1 MAETPKNPL
10 VLDSFDK
17 KHLQQIAALENK
29 VAAIYA
35 ELCKE
40 VGVVGKLFGG
50 KVDLEK
56 VFKLGDYPEINKK
69 VDQIITTLHD
79 RLGSAIVDG
88 VTAQWQLANEKND
101 DLVRKVFGKD
111 LDNLTEDQITRYF
124 TSNQSAL
131 DAFLKRKDKG
141 LGLSQ
146 KVWKYAK
153 EAKVDIESTLEL
165 GIKTGQSAASMARD
179 LKQYLKEP
187 NKLFRRVRDK
197 DGKLHLSK
205 AAQAYHPGQ
214 GVYRSSYKNALRLAV
229 TEANMAYRASDY
241 ERVQNFDFVVG
252 IEVRLSNNHTLNG
265 KPFYDICDELKG
277 KYPKDFK
284 FRGWHPFCYS
294 KDSEVLTAQGWKK
307 FADVTFEDSIISL
320 NPETREV
327 EYVGITA
334 KQQYWY
340 AGSMCRFYNKT
351 LDCLVTPDHSMVY
364 LNKRDGEIRYCQ
376 AKDYTKGKGGFY
388 RSAMNSTQ
396 DRPHIRIGGSCY
408 KFDAFCEF
416 MGYWLSDGSLEHNS
430 GVSIS
435 QNVGEKAREDIVACV
450 KRLGF
455 GPKLRN
461 DKVLFYNARFN
472 AYLKQF
478 GYSYTKYVPEEIKTA
493 SARQIK
499 IFLDAFI
506 KCDGHERPCKSF
518 VGSHGNMFTSQN
530 GEKMYFTT
538 SPRMAGDLCEC
549 MLKVGHRP
557 SVAVSEPHTAVKKDG
572 TIIQGNKPH
581 YSIRECGSVTST
593 VFNKEEVAYS
603 DYVYD
608 LTLERNHIMYI
619 KRNGKCFW
627 GSNCRCH
634 AITILKTREELM
646 ADNQRILDGQEP
658 TEDSVNS
665 VNDLPDNFKSW
676 AVKNKS
682 RILAA
687 DEKGTLPYFIT
698 DNPYS
703 VNSAIG
709 QPLASVKVPLW
720 YAHNA
725 QVKEVQGKLKE
736 IKQWSYDHPKS
747 KKIVG
752 LINDTDAAISN
763 GAAIEDILARFE
775 AANKE
780 YKGKLWEAEY
790 VAKKKAEAAKK
801 PTAFDIA
808 KKRHEARTQQQI
820 DQTKTEWTAR
830 RLNRLKDKIFD
841 GLLPMESYDR
851 ITQLY
856 VLLLKEHKFDEVN
869 KGIATL
875 QKAVVR
881 HKARTPE
888 KIKAIKD
895 AWNLRKEAI
904 LKDEQ
909 FLSALIP
916 NVKDWKKQF
925 SSKKLHEVYGA
936 VEKKMQQINALP
948 LDKQVAALK
957 KEIQYVSDATYL
969 KPHTLYPTWEVSQ
982 TAYKAQLAIVE
993 NKLGISAIYDE
1004 LEPINNWLKKHP
1016 KVKKLSG
1023 MVDEVE
1029 DLINSGADISAIN
1042 AKMSAVNTEYKNK
1055 LYEEQYAAKLKARKM
1070 YSSADAQ
1077 DRGVDRLYKGGDPYT
1092 EAEKAELFKRESDI
1106 IDKIFSGQ
1114 RITSWDVKKYH
1125 DYALQLS
1132 EKYYKKQVSVYSAD
1146 EIAELQRIIK
1156 KYTTRQSTNPGYI
1169 WGADLGGVYGKGSSK
1184 WYKVTDYM
1192 PELTGLTPA
1201 EVSVVKRFTNGSTFS
1216 NCYNLYKESPYWR
1229 QKFLGKVDGMKLS
1242 KIKEQFTLIEEYS
1255 QSANY
1260 VLDRMVRYN
1269 GITFRGLDSGGGPE
1283 VRASILRA
1291 FNSGKPW
1298 VNNASCSTSIKHSV
1312 AEKFDGDTILIIHNK
1327 TGAWIHP
1334 ISDYSSEFEVMT
1346 KRGVKYRVIKAPIFT
1361 NGRWYAELEE
1371 II

>member
-29 VAAIYA
+29 IAAIYA

-40 VGVVGKLFGG
+40 VGVVGTLFGG

-69 VDQIITTLHD
+69 VDQIIESLHN

-111 LDNLTEDQITRYF
+111 LDNLTEEQIRRYF
-124 TSNQSAL
+124 TTNDAAL
-131 DAFLKRKDKG
+131 TAFLARKDKG

-153 EAKVDIESTLEL
+153 EAKVDIESALEL
-165 GIKTGQSAASMARD
+165 GVKTGQSAASMARD

-284 FRGWHPFCYS
+284 FRGWHPFC
-294 KDSEVLTAQGWKK
+294 
-307 FADVTFEDSIISL
+307 
-320 NPETREV
+320 
-327 EYVGITA
+327 
-334 KQQYWY
+334 
-340 AGSMCRFYNKT
+340 
-351 LDCLVTPDHSMVY
+351 
-364 LNKRDGEIRYCQ
+364 
-376 AKDYTKGKGGFY
+376 
-388 RSAMNSTQ
+388 
-396 DRPHIRIGGSCY
+396 
-408 KFDAFCEF
+408 
-416 MGYWLSDGSLEHNS
+416 
-430 GVSIS
+430 
-435 QNVGEKAREDIVACV
+435 
-450 KRLGF
+450 
-455 GPKLRN
+455 
-461 DKVLFYNARFN
+461 
-472 AYLKQF
+472 
-478 GYSYTKYVPEEIKTA
+478 
-493 SARQIK
+493 
-499 IFLDAFI
+499 
-506 KCDGHERPCKSF
+506 
-518 VGSHGNMFTSQN
+518 
-530 GEKMYFTT
+530 
-538 SPRMAGDLCEC
+538 
-549 MLKVGHRP
+549 
-557 SVAVSEPHTAVKKDG
+557 
-572 TIIQGNKPH
+572 
-581 YSIRECGSVTST
+581 
-593 VFNKEEVAYS
+593 
-603 DYVYD
+603 
-608 LTLERNHIMYI
+608 
-619 KRNGKCFW
+619 
-627 GSNCRCH
+627 RCH

-646 ADNQRILDGQEP
+646 ADNKRILDGQEP

-665 VNDLPDNFKSW
+665 VTGLPDNFKAW

-687 DEKGTLPYFIT
+687 DKKGTLPYFIT

-790 VAKKKAEAAKK
+790 VAKKKVEAAKK
-801 PTAFDIA
+801 PTALDIA

-820 DQTKTEWTAR
+820 DKIKEDWGKR
-830 RLNRLKDKIFD
+830 RVQRLVSDMYNGYLPNEMYKHLISLAKLN
-841 GLLPMESYDR
+841 
-851 ITQLY
+851 
-856 VLLLKEHKFDEVN
+856 KEGKFDEFN
-869 KGIATL
+869 KAIAPL
-875 QKAVVR
+875 QRAVAR

-925 SSKKLHEVYGA
+925 SSKKLHEVYDA
-936 VEKKMQQINALP
+936 VEKKMAQINALP
-948 LDKQVAALK
+948 LDQQVKALN
-957 KEIQYVSDATYL
+957 KEILYVSDATYL
-969 KPHTLYPTWEVSQ
+969 KPHTLYSTWEVSQ
-982 TAYKAQLAIVE
+982 TAYKAQLAIVK

-1029 DLINSGADISAIN
+1029 DLINSGADMSEIN
-1042 AKMSAVNTEYKNK
+1042 LKMSAINTEYKNK
-1055 LYEEQYAAKLKARKM
+1055 LYEEQYAAKLKAKKATNAEAITFEELPKKRI
-1070 YSSADAQ
+1070 DELLEQFAQ
-1077 DRGVDRLYKGGDPYT
+1077 NTVEGIDGELRPIT
-1092 EAEKAELFKRESDI
+1092 EAVWATLTEEEKRVITKYTQSYSYLNETLRGIRYLGSRTQAEFDRDMPLL
-1106 IDKIFSGQ
+1106 
-1114 RITSWDVKKYH
+1114 TSVLNKFQTTKDMVVRRGTGNFHIKELAKDFRDVKVGDVFTDKAFLSTACHRDKGFFESIEMIIVVPKGSRGAFAEPFSHFTDYH
-1125 DYALQLS
+1125 RFDFKGELWDG
-1132 EKYYKKQVSVYSAD
+1132 VSV
-1146 EIAELQRIIK
+1146 ERI
-1156 KYTTRQSTNPGYI
+1156 N
-1169 WGADLGGVYGKGSSK
+1169 
-1184 WYKVTDYM
+1184 
-1192 PELTGLTPA
+1192 
-1201 EVSVVKRFTNGSTFS
+1201 
-1216 NCYNLYKESPYWR
+1216 
-1229 QKFLGKVDGMKLS
+1229 
-1242 KIKEQFTLIEEYS
+1242 
-1255 QSANY
+1255 
-1260 VLDRMVRYN
+1260 
-1269 GITFRGLDSGGGPE
+1269 
-1283 VRASILRA
+1283 
-1291 FNSGKPW
+1291 
-1298 VNNASCSTSIKHSV
+1298 
-1312 AEKFDGDTILIIHNK
+1312 
-1327 TGAWIHP
+1327 
-1334 ISDYSSEFEVMT
+1334 SEFEWIGQRGCQFKVLKKEG
-1346 KRGVKYRVIKAPIFT
+1346 KRIFLQLI
-1361 NGRWYAELEE
+1361 GQLQ
-1371 II
+1371 

>member
-1 MAETPKNPL
+1 MAETPKNP
-10 VLDSFDK
+10 VILDSFDK

-40 VGVVGKLFGG
+40 VGIVGTLFGS

-56 VFKLGDYPEINKK
+56 VFKLSDYPEINKK

-153 EAKVDIESTLEL
+153 EAKVDIESALEL
-165 GIKTGQSAASMARD
+165 GIKTGQSASSIARD

-187 NKLFRRVRDK
+187 DKLFRRVRDK

-265 KPFYDICDELKG
+265 QPFYDICDELKG

-284 FRGWHPFCYS
+284 FRGWHPF
-294 KDSEVLTAQGWKK
+294 
-307 FADVTFEDSIISL
+307 
-320 NPETREV
+320 
-327 EYVGITA
+327 
-334 KQQYWY
+334 
-340 AGSMCRFYNKT
+340 
-351 LDCLVTPDHSMVY
+351 
-364 LNKRDGEIRYCQ
+364 
-376 AKDYTKGKGGFY
+376 
-388 RSAMNSTQ
+388 
-396 DRPHIRIGGSCY
+396 
-408 KFDAFCEF
+408 
-416 MGYWLSDGSLEHNS
+416 
-430 GVSIS
+430 
-435 QNVGEKAREDIVACV
+435 
-450 KRLGF
+450 
-455 GPKLRN
+455 
-461 DKVLFYNARFN
+461 
-472 AYLKQF
+472 
-478 GYSYTKYVPEEIKTA
+478 
-493 SARQIK
+493 
-499 IFLDAFI
+499 
-506 KCDGHERPCKSF
+506 
-518 VGSHGNMFTSQN
+518 
-530 GEKMYFTT
+530 
-538 SPRMAGDLCEC
+538 
-549 MLKVGHRP
+549 
-557 SVAVSEPHTAVKKDG
+557 
-572 TIIQGNKPH
+572 
-581 YSIRECGSVTST
+581 
-593 VFNKEEVAYS
+593 
-603 DYVYD
+603 
-608 LTLERNHIMYI
+608 
-619 KRNGKCFW
+619 
-627 GSNCRCH
+627 CRCH

-736 IKQWSYDHPKS
+736 IKQWSYEHPKS

-801 PTAFDIA
+801 PTALDIA
-808 KKRHEARTQQQI
+808 KKRHESRTQEQI
-820 DQTKTEWTAR
+820 GKIRVEWGKRTIR
-830 RLNRLKDKIFD
+830 QLNQAIDD
-841 GLLPMESYDR
+841 GLLPQEVFGKTGDMYMM
-851 ITQLY
+851 
-856 VLLLKEHKFDEVN
+856 LKEGDFGAFN
-869 KGIATL
+869 KAVSPL
-875 QKAVVR
+875 QKAVAR
-881 HKARTPE
+881 HKARTPDV
-888 KIKAIKD
+888 KKAIQD
-895 AWNLRKEAI
+895 AWDFRKEAI

-909 FLSALIP
+909 FLSTLIP

-925 SSKKLHEVYGA
+925 GTKKLHEVYDA
-936 VEKKMQQINALP
+936 VEKKLQQINALP
-948 LDKQVAALK
+948 LDQQVKALN
-957 KEIQYVSDATYL
+957 KEILYVSDATYL
-969 KPHTLYPTWEVSQ
+969 KAHTIYPTWEVAQ
-982 TAYKAQLAIVE
+982 AAYYKQ
-993 NKLGISAIYDE
+993 LGIVQYKIGIKGVQDT
-1004 LEPINNWLKKHP
+1004 LNPINAWLANHP

-1023 MVDEVE
+1023 MVDEVK
-1029 DLINSGADISAIN
+1029 DLINSGADMSEIN
-1042 AKMSAVNTEYKNK
+1042 LKMSAINTEYKNK
-1055 LYEEQYAAKLKARKM
+1055 LYEEQYAARLKARKA
-1070 YSSADAQ
+1070 YSSAGAQ

-1092 EAEKAELFKRESDI
+1092 EAEKAELFKRELDI

-1114 RITSWDVKKYH
+1114 RITSWDIEKYH

-1146 EIAELQRIIK
+1146 EIAEFQRIIK
-1156 KYTTRQSTNPGYI
+1156 KYTTHRRTNPRII
-1169 WGADLGGVYGKGSSK
+1169 WGADIGGVYAEGSFK
-1184 WYKVTDYM
+1184 WQKLMDYM

-1229 QKFLGKVDGMKLS
+1229 QKFLGKMRKLDTLSDMK
-1242 KIKEQFTLIEEYS
+1242 KQFELIEDWS

-1283 VRASILRA
+1283 VRAAISKA

-1312 AEKFDGDTILIIHNK
+1312 AESFDGDTILIIHNK

-1334 ISDYSSEFEVMT
+1334 ISDYSHEYEVMT
-1346 KRGVKYRVIKAPIFT
+1346 KRGAKYRVIKPPTYT

>member
-1 MAETPKNPL
+1 MAETSKNPL

-40 VGVVGKLFGG
+40 VGVVGTLFGG

-69 VDQIITTLHD
+69 VDQIIESLHD

-124 TSNQSAL
+124 TNNQSAL
-131 DAFLKRKDKG
+131 DAFLKRRDKG

-153 EAKVDIESTLEL
+153 EAKVDIESALEL

-284 FRGWHPFCYS
+284 FRGWHPFC
-294 KDSEVLTAQGWKK
+294 
-307 FADVTFEDSIISL
+307 
-320 NPETREV
+320 
-327 EYVGITA
+327 
-334 KQQYWY
+334 
-340 AGSMCRFYNKT
+340 
-351 LDCLVTPDHSMVY
+351 
-364 LNKRDGEIRYCQ
+364 
-376 AKDYTKGKGGFY
+376 
-388 RSAMNSTQ
+388 
-396 DRPHIRIGGSCY
+396 
-408 KFDAFCEF
+408 
-416 MGYWLSDGSLEHNS
+416 
-430 GVSIS
+430 
-435 QNVGEKAREDIVACV
+435 
-450 KRLGF
+450 
-455 GPKLRN
+455 
-461 DKVLFYNARFN
+461 
-472 AYLKQF
+472 
-478 GYSYTKYVPEEIKTA
+478 
-493 SARQIK
+493 
-499 IFLDAFI
+499 
-506 KCDGHERPCKSF
+506 
-518 VGSHGNMFTSQN
+518 
-530 GEKMYFTT
+530 
-538 SPRMAGDLCEC
+538 
-549 MLKVGHRP
+549 
-557 SVAVSEPHTAVKKDG
+557 
-572 TIIQGNKPH
+572 
-581 YSIRECGSVTST
+581 
-593 VFNKEEVAYS
+593 
-603 DYVYD
+603 
-608 LTLERNHIMYI
+608 
-619 KRNGKCFW
+619 
-627 GSNCRCH
+627 RCH
-634 AITILKTREELM
+634 SVTILKTREELM
-646 ADNQRILDGQEP
+646 ADNERILDGQEP

-736 IKQWSYDHPKS
+736 IKQWSYEHPKS

-801 PTAFDIA
+801 PTALDIA

-820 DQTKTEWTAR
+820 DQTKIEWTAR
-830 RLNRLKDKIFD
+830 RLNRLKDKIYD
-841 GLLPMESYDR
+841 ELLPMESYDR

-875 QKAVVR
+875 QKAVAR

-895 AWNLRKEAI
+895 AWDLRKEAI

-925 SSKKLHEVYGA
+925 SSKKLHEVYDA

-948 LDKQVAALK
+948 LNKQVAAIN
-957 KEIQYVSDATYL
+957 KEILYVSDATYL
-969 KPHTLYPTWEVSQ
+969 KPHTLYSTWEVSQ
-982 TAYKAQLAIVE
+982 AAYQVQ
-993 NKLGISAIYDE
+993 LGIVQKKVGLTSVWDTLDNID
-1004 LEPINNWLKKHP
+1004 LWLYKHP

-1023 MVDEVE
+1023 MVDEVK
-1029 DLINSGADISAIN
+1029 DLINSGADMSEIN
-1042 AKMSAVNTEYKNK
+1042 LKMSAINTEYKNK
-1055 LYEEQYAAKLKARKM
+1055 LYEEQYAAKLKARKA
-1070 YSSADAQ
+1070 YSSAGAQ
-1077 DRGVDRLYKGGDPYT
+1077 DRGIDRLYKGGDPYT
-1092 EAEKAELFKRESDI
+1092 EAEKAELFKREADI
-1106 IDKIFSGQ
+1106 IDKIFSDK
-1114 RITSWDVKKYH
+1114 RVTSYDIEKYH

-1169 WGADLGGVYGKGSSK
+1169 WGADLGGVYGQGSSK

-1229 QKFLGKVDGMKLS
+1229 QKFLSKVDGMKLS

-1269 GITFRGLDSGGGPE
+1269 GITFRGLSSGGGPE
-1283 VRASILRA
+1283 VRAQLLKA

-1298 VNNASCSTSIKHSV
+1298 VNNASCSTSIRHSV
-1312 AEKFDGDTILIIHNK
+1312 AESFDGDTILIIHNK

-1334 ISDYSSEFEVMT
+1334 ISDYSHEFEVMT
-1346 KRGVKYRVIKAPIFT
+1346 KRGAKYRVIKPPTYT

>member
-1 MAETPKNPL
+1 MAETLKNP
-10 VLDSFDK
+10 VILDSFDK

-40 VGVVGKLFGG
+40 VGVVGTLFGG

-69 VDQIITTLHD
+69 VDQIIESLHN
-79 RLGSAIVDG
+79 RLSSAIVDG
-88 VTAQWQLANEKND
+88 VMAQWQLANEKND

-131 DAFLKRKDKG
+131 EAFLKRKDKG

-153 EAKVDIESTLEL
+153 EAKVDIESALEL
-165 GIKTGQSAASMARD
+165 GIKTGQSAASIARD

-187 NKLFRRVRDK
+187 DKLFRRVRDK

-340 AGSMCRFYNKT
+340 AGLMCRFYNKT

-435 QNVGEKAREDIVACV
+435 QNVGEKAREDIVACI

-455 GPKLRN
+455 EPKLRN
-461 DKVLFYNARFN
+461 DRVLFYDAGFN

-518 VGSHGNMFTSQN
+518 VGNHGNVFASQN

-581 YSIRECGSVTST
+581 YSIRECNSVTST
-593 VFNKEEVAYS
+593 VFDKEEVGYS

-736 IKQWSYDHPKS
+736 IKQWSYEHPKS

-801 PTAFDIA
+801 PTALDIA
-808 KKRHEARTQQQI
+808 KKRHEARTQKQI
-820 DQTKTEWTAR
+820 DQIRVEWGKRTIR
-830 RLNRLKDKIFD
+830 QLNQAIDD
-841 GLLPMESYDR
+841 GLLPQEVFGKTGDMYMM
-851 ITQLY
+851 
-856 VLLLKEHKFDEVN
+856 LKEGNFDAFN
-869 KGIATL
+869 KAASPL
-875 QKAVVR
+875 QKAIAR
-881 HKARTPE
+881 HKTRTPE
-888 KIKAIKD
+888 IKKAIQD
-895 AWNLRKEAI
+895 AWNKRLEEIA
-904 LKDEQ
+904 KDEQ

-925 SSKKLHEVYGA
+925 SSKKLHEVYDA

-948 LDKQVAALK
+948 LEQQVKALN
-957 KEIQYVSDATYL
+957 KEILYVSDATYL
-969 KPHTLYPTWEVSQ
+969 KPHTLYSTWEVSQ
-982 TAYKAQLAIVE
+982 AAYYKQLSTVQY
-993 NKLGISAIYDE
+993 KISISHVYDE
-1004 LEPINNWLKKHP
+1004 LELINIWLKKHP

-1029 DLINSGADISAIN
+1029 DLINSGADMSEIN
-1042 AKMSAVNTEYKNK
+1042 FKMSAINTEYKNK
-1055 LYEEQYAAKLKARKM
+1055 LYEEQYAAKLKAKKNM
-1070 YSSADAQ
+1070 SSVNAS
-1077 DRGVDRLYKGGDPYT
+1077 DRGVDSLYKYGSPYSDT
-1092 EAEKAELFKRESDI
+1092 ELAELADREAKI
-1106 IDKIFSGQ
+1106 IDKIFSN
-1114 RITSWDVKKYH
+1114 K
-1125 DYALQLS
+1125 ALSDSDINGYNDLVLRLS
-1132 EKYYKKQVSVYSAD
+1132 DKYYKDQISVYSAN
-1146 EIAELQRIIK
+1146 EIAELQKIVKRYISHPP
-1156 KYTTRQSTNPGYI
+1156 RNPDYI
-1169 WGADLGGVYGKGSSK
+1169 WGAPVGGVYSPDNI
-1184 WYKVTDYM
+1184 KVQRYL
-1192 PELTGLTPA
+1192 PELIGLT
-1201 EVSVVKRFTNGSTFS
+1201 EDEISIVKRFTNGSTFS

-1229 QKFLGKVDGMKLS
+1229 EKFLNKYRSHLRSISKL
-1242 KIKEQFTLIEEYS
+1242 KEQFNLIEDWS

-1260 VLDRMVRYN
+1260 VIDRMKRYE
-1269 GITFRGLDSGGGPE
+1269 GIVFRGLDSGGGPE
-1283 VRASILRA
+1283 VRAAISKA

-1298 VNNASCSTSIKHSV
+1298 VNNASCSTSIKHTV

-1334 ISDYSSEFEVMT
+1334 VSDYSWEYEVLT
-1346 KRGVKYRVIKAPIFT
+1346 KRGVKYRVVKPPTYT

>member
-1 MAETPKNPL
+1 MAETPKNP
-10 VLDSFDK
+10 VILDSFDK

-29 VAAIYA
+29 IAAIYA

-40 VGVVGKLFGG
+40 VGVVGTLFGG

-111 LDNLTEDQITRYF
+111 LENLTEDQITRYF

-131 DAFLKRKDKG
+131 DAFLKRRDKG

-153 EAKVDIESTLEL
+153 EAKVDIESALEL

-187 NKLFRRVRDK
+187 DKLFRRVRDK

-252 IEVRLSNNHTLNG
+252 IEVKLSNNHTLNG

-284 FRGWHPFCYS
+284 FRGWHPFC
-294 KDSEVLTAQGWKK
+294 
-307 FADVTFEDSIISL
+307 
-320 NPETREV
+320 
-327 EYVGITA
+327 
-334 KQQYWY
+334 
-340 AGSMCRFYNKT
+340 
-351 LDCLVTPDHSMVY
+351 
-364 LNKRDGEIRYCQ
+364 
-376 AKDYTKGKGGFY
+376 
-388 RSAMNSTQ
+388 
-396 DRPHIRIGGSCY
+396 
-408 KFDAFCEF
+408 
-416 MGYWLSDGSLEHNS
+416 
-430 GVSIS
+430 
-435 QNVGEKAREDIVACV
+435 
-450 KRLGF
+450 
-455 GPKLRN
+455 
-461 DKVLFYNARFN
+461 
-472 AYLKQF
+472 
-478 GYSYTKYVPEEIKTA
+478 
-493 SARQIK
+493 
-499 IFLDAFI
+499 
-506 KCDGHERPCKSF
+506 
-518 VGSHGNMFTSQN
+518 
-530 GEKMYFTT
+530 
-538 SPRMAGDLCEC
+538 
-549 MLKVGHRP
+549 
-557 SVAVSEPHTAVKKDG
+557 
-572 TIIQGNKPH
+572 
-581 YSIRECGSVTST
+581 
-593 VFNKEEVAYS
+593 
-603 DYVYD
+603 
-608 LTLERNHIMYI
+608 
-619 KRNGKCFW
+619 
-627 GSNCRCH
+627 RCH

-646 ADNQRILDGQEP
+646 ADNERILDGQEP
-658 TEDSVNS
+658 TEGSVNS

-736 IKQWSYDHPKS
+736 IKAWSAEHPKS

-752 LINDTDAAISN
+752 LINDADSAISN

-801 PTAFDIA
+801 PTALDIA
-808 KKRHEARTQQQI
+808 KKRHESRTQEQI
-820 DQTKTEWTAR
+820 DKIRVEWGKRTIR
-830 RLNRLKDKIFD
+830 QLNQAIDD
-841 GLLPMESYDR
+841 GLLPQEVFGKTGDMYMM
-851 ITQLY
+851 
-856 VLLLKEHKFDEVN
+856 LKEGNFGAFN
-869 KGIATL
+869 RAASPL
-875 QKAVVR
+875 QKAIAR

-888 KIKAIKD
+888 ISKAIQD
-895 AWNLRKEAI
+895 AWNKRLEEIA
-904 LKDEQ
+904 KDEQ

-925 SSKKLHEVYGA
+925 SSKKLHEVYDA
-936 VEKKMQQINALP
+936 VEKKMTQINSLP
-948 LDKQVAALK
+948 LEQQVKALN
-957 KEIQYVSDATYL
+957 KEILYVSDATYL
-969 KPHTLYPTWEVSQ
+969 KPHTLYSTWEVSQ
-982 TAYKAQLAIVE
+982 AAYQVQ
-993 NKLGISAIYDE
+993 LGIVQKKVSLTSVWDTLDDID
-1004 LEPINNWLKKHP
+1004 LWLYKHP

-1023 MVDEVE
+1023 MVDEVK
-1029 DLINSGADISAIN
+1029 DLINSGADMSEINLKMFAI
-1042 AKMSAVNTEYKNK
+1042 NTEYKNK
-1055 LYEEQYAAKLKARKM
+1055 LYEEQYAAKLKARKA
-1070 YSSADAQ
+1070 YSSAGAQ
-1077 DRGVDRLYKGGDPYT
+1077 DRGIDRLYKGGDPYT
-1092 EAEKAELFKRESDI
+1092 EAEKAELLKRESDI
-1106 IDKIFSGQ
+1106 IGKIFSGQ
-1114 RITSWDVKKYH
+1114 RITSEDIEKYH
-1125 DYALQLS
+1125 DYALRLS
-1132 EKYYKKQVSVYSAD
+1132 EKYYKKQVSVYSAG

-1156 KYTTRQSTNPGYI
+1156 KYTTHRRTNPRLI
-1169 WGADLGGVYGKGSSK
+1169 WGADIGGVYAEGSLK
-1184 WYKVTDYM
+1184 WRKLMDYM
-1192 PELTGLTPA
+1192 PKLIGLTPA
-1201 EVSVVKRFTNGSTFS
+1201 EVSVAKRFTNGSTFS

-1229 QKFLGKVDGMKLS
+1229 QKFLGKMRRLDTLSDMK
-1242 KIKEQFTLIEEYS
+1242 KQFELIEDWS

-1283 VRASILRA
+1283 VRAAILKA

-1312 AEKFDGDTILIIHNK
+1312 AESFDGDTILIIHNK

-1334 ISDYSSEFEVMT
+1334 ISDYSHEFEVMT
-1346 KRGVKYRVIKAPIFT
+1346 KRGAKYRVIKAPIFT

>member
-1 MAETPKNPL
+1 M
-10 VLDSFDK
+10 
-17 KHLQQIAALENK
+17 
-29 VAAIYA
+29 
-35 ELCKE
+35 
-40 VGVVGKLFGG
+40 
-50 KVDLEK
+50 
-56 VFKLGDYPEINKK
+56 
-69 VDQIITTLHD
+69 
-79 RLGSAIVDG
+79 
-88 VTAQWQLANEKND
+88 
-101 DLVRKVFGKD
+101 
-111 LDNLTEDQITRYF
+111 
-124 TSNQSAL
+124 
-131 DAFLKRKDKG
+131 
-141 LGLSQ
+141 
-146 KVWKYAK
+146 
-153 EAKVDIESTLEL
+153 DIESALEL

-187 NKLFRRVRDK
+187 DKLFRRVRDK

-284 FRGWHPFCYS
+284 FRGWHPFC
-294 KDSEVLTAQGWKK
+294 
-307 FADVTFEDSIISL
+307 
-320 NPETREV
+320 
-327 EYVGITA
+327 
-334 KQQYWY
+334 
-340 AGSMCRFYNKT
+340 
-351 LDCLVTPDHSMVY
+351 
-364 LNKRDGEIRYCQ
+364 
-376 AKDYTKGKGGFY
+376 
-388 RSAMNSTQ
+388 
-396 DRPHIRIGGSCY
+396 
-408 KFDAFCEF
+408 
-416 MGYWLSDGSLEHNS
+416 
-430 GVSIS
+430 
-435 QNVGEKAREDIVACV
+435 
-450 KRLGF
+450 
-455 GPKLRN
+455 
-461 DKVLFYNARFN
+461 
-472 AYLKQF
+472 
-478 GYSYTKYVPEEIKTA
+478 
-493 SARQIK
+493 
-499 IFLDAFI
+499 
-506 KCDGHERPCKSF
+506 
-518 VGSHGNMFTSQN
+518 
-530 GEKMYFTT
+530 
-538 SPRMAGDLCEC
+538 
-549 MLKVGHRP
+549 
-557 SVAVSEPHTAVKKDG
+557 
-572 TIIQGNKPH
+572 
-581 YSIRECGSVTST
+581 
-593 VFNKEEVAYS
+593 
-603 DYVYD
+603 
-608 LTLERNHIMYI
+608 
-619 KRNGKCFW
+619 
-627 GSNCRCH
+627 RCH

-646 ADNQRILDGQEP
+646 ADNERILDGQEP

-665 VNDLPDNFKSW
+665 VTELPDNFKAW

-801 PTAFDIA
+801 PTALDIA

-830 RLNRLKDKIFD
+830 RLNRLKDKIYD

-875 QKAVVR
+875 QKAVAR

-925 SSKKLHEVYGA
+925 SSKKLHEVYDA

-948 LDKQVAALK
+948 LDKQVAAIN
-957 KEIQYVSDATYL
+957 KEILYVSDATYL
-969 KPHTLYPTWEVSQ
+969 KPHTLYSTWEVSQ

-1042 AKMSAVNTEYKNK
+1042 AKMSAINTEYKNK
-1055 LYEEQYAAKLKARKM
+1055 LYEEQYAARLKARK
-1070 YSSADAQ
+1070 ATNAEAITFEELPKKRIDELLEQFAQ
-1077 DRGVDRLYKGGDPYT
+1077 NTVEGMDSELRPIT
-1092 EAEKAELFKRESDI
+1092 EAVWATLTEEERRVVTKYTQTYSYLNETLREIRYLGSRTQAEYDRDMPLLTSVLNKFQTTKDMVVRRGTGNFHIAEIGKDLIDVKVGDIFTDKAFLSTACHRDKGFFESIEMVIVVPKGARGAFAEPFSHFTDNFRFSFDDEIWDGISVEEIRREFEWI
-1106 IDKIFSGQ
+1106 GQ
-1114 RITSWDVKKYH
+1114 RGCQFKVLKKQGSRIF
-1125 DYALQLS
+1125 LQLIG
-1132 EKYYKKQVSVYSAD
+1132 Q
-1146 EIAELQRIIK
+1146 LQ
-1156 KYTTRQSTNPGYI
+1156 
-1169 WGADLGGVYGKGSSK
+1169 
-1184 WYKVTDYM
+1184 
-1192 PELTGLTPA
+1192 
-1201 EVSVVKRFTNGSTFS
+1201 
-1216 NCYNLYKESPYWR
+1216 
-1229 QKFLGKVDGMKLS
+1229 
-1242 KIKEQFTLIEEYS
+1242 
-1255 QSANY
+1255 
-1260 VLDRMVRYN
+1260 
-1269 GITFRGLDSGGGPE
+1269 
-1283 VRASILRA
+1283 
-1291 FNSGKPW
+1291 
-1298 VNNASCSTSIKHSV
+1298 
-1312 AEKFDGDTILIIHNK
+1312 
-1327 TGAWIHP
+1327 
-1334 ISDYSSEFEVMT
+1334 
-1346 KRGVKYRVIKAPIFT
+1346 
-1361 NGRWYAELEE
+1361 
-1371 II
+1371 

>member
-1 MAETPKNPL
+1 MAETPKNPV

-29 VAAIYA
+29 IAAIYA

-40 VGVVGKLFGG
+40 VGVVGTLFGG

-124 TSNQSAL
+124 TSNQAAL
-131 DAFLKRKDKG
+131 TAFLARKDKG

-153 EAKVDIESTLEL
+153 EAKVDIESALEL

-187 NKLFRRVRDK
+187 DKLFRRVRDK

-340 AGSMCRFYNKT
+340 AGPMCRFYNKT

-388 RSAMNSTQ
+388 RSAKNSTQ
-396 DRPHIRIGGSCY
+396 DRPHVRIGGSCY

-430 GVSIS
+430 GVSVS

-455 GPKLRN
+455 EPKLRN
-461 DKVLFYNARFN
+461 DRVLFYDAGFN

-499 IFLDAFI
+499 IFLEAFI

-518 VGSHGNMFTSQN
+518 VGNHGNVFSSQN
-530 GEKMYFTT
+530 GERMYFTT
-538 SPRMAGDLCEC
+538 SPQMAGDLCEC

-581 YSIRECGSVTST
+581 YSIRECNSVTST
-593 VFNKEEVAYS
+593 VFDKEEVAYS

-646 ADNQRILDGQEP
+646 ADNERILDGQEP

-665 VNDLPDNFKSW
+665 VNELPDNFKAW

-801 PTAFDIA
+801 PTALEIA

-820 DQTKTEWTAR
+820 DKIKTEWGKRTIR
-830 RLNRLKDKIFD
+830 QLNQAIDD
-841 GLLPMESYDR
+841 GLLPQEVFGKTGDMYMM
-851 ITQLY
+851 
-856 VLLLKEHKFDEVN
+856 LKEGNFGAFN
-869 KGIATL
+869 KAASPL
-875 QKAVVR
+875 QKAIAR

-888 KIKAIKD
+888 ISKAIQD
-895 AWNLRKEAI
+895 AWDLRKETI
-904 LKDEQ
+904 LKAEQ
-909 FLSALIP
+909 ALSDLIP
-916 NVKDWKKQF
+916 NVSELHKSYSLKELQKVHGELNDVMSRWLSKYGYSSVDAAPLEHLKNKLKFELTNPSVNYFNSEIVKKAIDENIRLIDRKIEWNGLVAKANSLKSFNTKSKVFKGCIADIDDAINSNDFKALQKSIEEAEKQQLRITKDRLKASGSTEGALNAEYKG
-925 SSKKLHEVYGA
+925 GA
-936 VEKKMQQINALP
+936 VGADITGSFDAGNMESADPFNKRQFTQNAAQMQGFDAPAKLVSEQEFAALEKACGEVFYRTVNPTIIDGVDLSAEEFASYMYRAESMAMNGGGGRVHGDGIYVATSAWDGRSINALSKSGKDNAFIESAMYGDGDHVTLEMTWTRKP
-948 LDKQVAALK
+948 KLITRHDLENLWYKLTDEEKLKFGGYGGRNAYGCALGFDGMYCNGPNYMV
-957 KEIQYVSDATYL
+957 IWNRSIIA
-969 KPHTLYPTWEVSQ
+969 
-982 TAYKAQLAIVE
+982 
-993 NKLGISAIYDE
+993 
-1004 LEPINNWLKKHP
+1004 
-1016 KVKKLSG
+1016 VKK
-1023 MVDEVE
+1023 
-1029 DLINSGADISAIN
+1029 
-1042 AKMSAVNTEYKNK
+1042 K
-1055 LYEEQYAAKLKARKM
+1055 
-1070 YSSADAQ
+1070 
-1077 DRGVDRLYKGGDPYT
+1077 
-1092 EAEKAELFKRESDI
+1092 
-1106 IDKIFSGQ
+1106 
-1114 RITSWDVKKYH
+1114 
-1125 DYALQLS
+1125 
-1132 EKYYKKQVSVYSAD
+1132 
-1146 EIAELQRIIK
+1146 
-1156 KYTTRQSTNPGYI
+1156 
-1169 WGADLGGVYGKGSSK
+1169 
-1184 WYKVTDYM
+1184 
-1192 PELTGLTPA
+1192 
-1201 EVSVVKRFTNGSTFS
+1201 
-1216 NCYNLYKESPYWR
+1216 
-1229 QKFLGKVDGMKLS
+1229 
-1242 KIKEQFTLIEEYS
+1242 
-1255 QSANY
+1255 
-1260 VLDRMVRYN
+1260 
-1269 GITFRGLDSGGGPE
+1269 
-1283 VRASILRA
+1283 
-1291 FNSGKPW
+1291 
-1298 VNNASCSTSIKHSV
+1298 
-1312 AEKFDGDTILIIHNK
+1312 
-1327 TGAWIHP
+1327 
-1334 ISDYSSEFEVMT
+1334 
-1346 KRGVKYRVIKAPIFT
+1346 
-1361 NGRWYAELEE
+1361 
-1371 II
+1371 

>member
-1 MAETPKNPL
+1 MAETPKNP
-10 VLDSFDK
+10 VILDSFDK

-40 VGVVGKLFGG
+40 VGVVGTLFGG

-69 VDQIITTLHD
+69 VDQIIESLHD

-111 LDNLTEDQITRYF
+111 LDNITEDQIRRYF
-124 TSNQSAL
+124 TTNDAAL
-131 DAFLKRKDKG
+131 TAFLARKDKG

-153 EAKVDIESTLEL
+153 ETKVDIESALEL

-197 DGKLHLSK
+197 ESKLHLSK

-284 FRGWHPFCYS
+284 FRGWHPFC
-294 KDSEVLTAQGWKK
+294 
-307 FADVTFEDSIISL
+307 
-320 NPETREV
+320 
-327 EYVGITA
+327 
-334 KQQYWY
+334 
-340 AGSMCRFYNKT
+340 
-351 LDCLVTPDHSMVY
+351 
-364 LNKRDGEIRYCQ
+364 
-376 AKDYTKGKGGFY
+376 
-388 RSAMNSTQ
+388 
-396 DRPHIRIGGSCY
+396 
-408 KFDAFCEF
+408 
-416 MGYWLSDGSLEHNS
+416 
-430 GVSIS
+430 
-435 QNVGEKAREDIVACV
+435 
-450 KRLGF
+450 
-455 GPKLRN
+455 
-461 DKVLFYNARFN
+461 
-472 AYLKQF
+472 
-478 GYSYTKYVPEEIKTA
+478 
-493 SARQIK
+493 
-499 IFLDAFI
+499 
-506 KCDGHERPCKSF
+506 
-518 VGSHGNMFTSQN
+518 
-530 GEKMYFTT
+530 
-538 SPRMAGDLCEC
+538 
-549 MLKVGHRP
+549 
-557 SVAVSEPHTAVKKDG
+557 
-572 TIIQGNKPH
+572 
-581 YSIRECGSVTST
+581 
-593 VFNKEEVAYS
+593 
-603 DYVYD
+603 
-608 LTLERNHIMYI
+608 
-619 KRNGKCFW
+619 
-627 GSNCRCH
+627 RCH
-634 AITILKTREELM
+634 SVTILKTREELM
-646 ADNQRILDGQEP
+646 ADNERILDGQEP
-658 TEDSVNS
+658 IEDSVNS

-725 QVKEVQGKLKE
+725 QVKEVWNKLKE

-775 AANKE
+775 AASKE

-801 PTAFDIA
+801 PTALDIA

-820 DQTKTEWTAR
+820 DQTKIEWTAR
-830 RLNRLKDKIFD
+830 RLNRLKDKIYD

-856 VLLLKEHKFDEVN
+856 VILLKEHKFDEVN

-875 QKAVVR
+875 QKAVAR
-881 HKARTPE
+881 HQARTPE

-909 FLSALIP
+909 FLSTLIP

-925 SSKKLHEVYGA
+925 SSKKLHEVYDA

-948 LDKQVAALK
+948 LNKQVAAIN
-957 KEIQYVSDATYL
+957 KEILYVSDATYL
-969 KPHTLYPTWEVSQ
+969 KPHTLYSTWEVSQ
-982 TAYKAQLAIVE
+982 AAYQVQ
-993 NKLGISAIYDE
+993 LGIAQKKIGLTSVWDTLDDID
-1004 LEPINNWLKKHP
+1004 LWLYKHP

-1023 MVDEVE
+1023 MVDEVK
-1029 DLINSGADISAIN
+1029 DLINSGADMSEIN
-1042 AKMSAVNTEYKNK
+1042 LKMSAINTEYKNK
-1055 LYEEQYAAKLKARKM
+1055 LYEEQYATKLKARKM

-1077 DRGVDRLYKGGDPYT
+1077 DRGIDRLYKGGDPYT

-1114 RITSWDVKKYH
+1114 RITSWDIEKYH

-1132 EKYYKKQVSVYSAD
+1132 EKYYKKQASVYSAD

-1229 QKFLGKVDGMKLS
+1229 QKFLSKVDGMKLS
-1242 KIKEQFTLIEEYS
+1242 QIKEQFALIEEYS

-1269 GITFRGLDSGGGPE
+1269 GITFRGLSSGGGPE
-1283 VRASILRA
+1283 VRAQLTKA
-1291 FNSGKPW
+1291 FNGGKPW
-1298 VNNASCSTSIKHSV
+1298 VNNASSSTSIKHSV
-1312 AEKFDGDTILIIHNK
+1312 AESFDGDTILIIHNK

-1346 KRGVKYRVIKAPIFT
+1346 KRGAKYKVIKPPTYT

>member
-1 MAETPKNPL
+1 MAETQKNPL

-29 VAAIYA
+29 IAAIYA

-40 VGVVGKLFGG
+40 VGVVGTIFGS

-56 VFKLGDYPEINKK
+56 VFKLGDYPEISKK
-69 VDQIITTLHD
+69 VDQIIITLHD

-124 TSNQSAL
+124 TSNQAAL
-131 DAFLKRKDKG
+131 TAFLARKDKG

-153 EAKVDIESTLEL
+153 EAKVDIESALEL

-187 NKLFRRVRDK
+187 DKLFRRVRDK

-265 KPFYDICDELKG
+265 QPFYDICDELKG

-284 FRGWHPFCYS
+284 FRGWHPFC
-294 KDSEVLTAQGWKK
+294 
-307 FADVTFEDSIISL
+307 
-320 NPETREV
+320 
-327 EYVGITA
+327 
-334 KQQYWY
+334 
-340 AGSMCRFYNKT
+340 
-351 LDCLVTPDHSMVY
+351 
-364 LNKRDGEIRYCQ
+364 
-376 AKDYTKGKGGFY
+376 
-388 RSAMNSTQ
+388 
-396 DRPHIRIGGSCY
+396 
-408 KFDAFCEF
+408 
-416 MGYWLSDGSLEHNS
+416 
-430 GVSIS
+430 
-435 QNVGEKAREDIVACV
+435 
-450 KRLGF
+450 
-455 GPKLRN
+455 
-461 DKVLFYNARFN
+461 
-472 AYLKQF
+472 
-478 GYSYTKYVPEEIKTA
+478 
-493 SARQIK
+493 
-499 IFLDAFI
+499 
-506 KCDGHERPCKSF
+506 
-518 VGSHGNMFTSQN
+518 
-530 GEKMYFTT
+530 
-538 SPRMAGDLCEC
+538 
-549 MLKVGHRP
+549 
-557 SVAVSEPHTAVKKDG
+557 
-572 TIIQGNKPH
+572 
-581 YSIRECGSVTST
+581 
-593 VFNKEEVAYS
+593 
-603 DYVYD
+603 
-608 LTLERNHIMYI
+608 
-619 KRNGKCFW
+619 
-627 GSNCRCH
+627 RCH

-646 ADNQRILDGQEP
+646 ADNERILDGQEP
-658 TEDSVNS
+658 TEESVNS
-665 VNDLPDNFKSW
+665 VTELPDNFKAW

-725 QVKEVQGKLKE
+725 QVKEVQSKLKE
-736 IKQWSYDHPKS
+736 IKQWSYEHPKS

-752 LINDTDAAISN
+752 LINDTDASISN

-801 PTAFDIA
+801 PTALDIA

-841 GLLPMESYDR
+841 ELLPMESYDR

-875 QKAVVR
+875 QKAVAR

-895 AWNLRKEAI
+895 AWNLRKETI

-925 SSKKLHEVYGA
+925 SSKKLHEVYDA

-948 LDKQVAALK
+948 LNKQVAAIN
-957 KEIQYVSDATYL
+957 KEILYVSDATYL
-969 KPHTLYPTWEVSQ
+969 KPHTLYSTWEVSQ

-1042 AKMSAVNTEYKNK
+1042 AKMSAINTEYKNK
-1055 LYEEQYAAKLKARKM
+1055 LYEEQYAAKLKAKKAT
-1070 YSSADAQ
+1070 SAEAVRFEEFPKKRIDELLEQFANNTVKEI
-1077 DRGVDRLYKGGDPYT
+1077 DSELRPITEAVWATLT
-1092 EAEKAELFKRESDI
+1092 EAERQVVTKYTQTYSYLNETLREIRYLGSRTQAEFDRDMPLL
-1106 IDKIFSGQ
+1106 
-1114 RITSWDVKKYH
+1114 TSVLNKFQTTKDMVVRRGTGNFHIKELAKDLRDVKVGDVFTDK
-1125 DYALQLS
+1125 AFLS
-1132 EKYYKKQVSVYSAD
+1132 TACHRDKGFFESVEMIIVVPKGARGAF
-1146 EIAELQRIIK
+1146 AEPF
-1156 KYTTRQSTNPGYI
+1156 SHF
-1169 WGADLGGVYGKGSSK
+1169 
-1184 WYKVTDYM
+1184 TDYHRFDFKG
-1192 PELTGLTPA
+1192 ELWDGI
-1201 EVSVVKRFTNGSTFS
+1201 SVERIN
-1216 NCYNLYKESPYWR
+1216 
-1229 QKFLGKVDGMKLS
+1229 
-1242 KIKEQFTLIEEYS
+1242 
-1255 QSANY
+1255 
-1260 VLDRMVRYN
+1260 
-1269 GITFRGLDSGGGPE
+1269 
-1283 VRASILRA
+1283 
-1291 FNSGKPW
+1291 
-1298 VNNASCSTSIKHSV
+1298 
-1312 AEKFDGDTILIIHNK
+1312 
-1327 TGAWIHP
+1327 
-1334 ISDYSSEFEVMT
+1334 SEFEWIGQRGCQFKVLKKEG
-1346 KRGVKYRVIKAPIFT
+1346 KRIFLQLI
-1361 NGRWYAELEE
+1361 GQLQ
-1371 II
+1371 

>member
-1 MAETPKNPL
+1 MAETPKNP
-10 VLDSFDK
+10 VILDSFDK

-40 VGVVGKLFGG
+40 VGVVGTLFGG

-69 VDQIITTLHD
+69 VDQIIESLHD

-101 DLVRKVFGKD
+101 DLVRKVLGKD
-111 LDNLTEDQITRYF
+111 LENLTEDQITRYF
-124 TSNQSAL
+124 TSNQTAL
-131 DAFLKRKDKG
+131 DKFLKRKDKG

-187 NKLFRRVRDK
+187 DKLFRRVRDK
-197 DGKLHLSK
+197 EGKLHLSK

-265 KPFYDICDELKG
+265 QPFYDICDELKG

-340 AGSMCRFYNKT
+340 AGLMCRFYNKT

-435 QNVGEKAREDIVACV
+435 QNVGEKAREDIVACI

-455 GPKLRN
+455 EPKLRN
-461 DKVLFYNARFN
+461 DRVLFYDAGFN

-518 VGSHGNMFTSQN
+518 VGNHGNVFASQN

-538 SPRMAGDLCEC
+538 SPRMASDLCEC

-581 YSIRECGSVTST
+581 YSIRECNSVTST
-593 VFNKEEVAYS
+593 VFDKEEVGYS

-634 AITILKTREELM
+634 SVTILKTREELM
-646 ADNQRILDGQEP
+646 ADNERILEGQEP

-665 VNDLPDNFKSW
+665 VNELPDNFKAW

-736 IKQWSYDHPKS
+736 IKQWSYEHPKS

-801 PTAFDIA
+801 PTALDIA
-808 KKRHEARTQQQI
+808 KKRHEARTQKQI

-830 RLNRLKDKIFD
+830 RLNRLKDKIYD
-841 GLLPMESYDR
+841 ELLPMESYDR

-875 QKAVVR
+875 QKAVAR
-881 HKARTPE
+881 HKVRTPE
-888 KIKAIKD
+888 TIKAIKD
-895 AWNLRKEAI
+895 AWNLRKETI

-909 FLSALIP
+909 FLSTLIP

-925 SSKKLHEVYGA
+925 SSKKLHEVYDA

-948 LDKQVAALK
+948 LNEQVKALN
-957 KEIQYVSDATYL
+957 KEILYVSDATYL
-969 KPHTLYPTWEVSQ
+969 KPHTLYPTWQVSQ
-982 TAYKAQLAIVE
+982 AAYYKQLGTVQY
-993 NKLGISAIYDE
+993 KISVSGVYDK
-1004 LEPINNWLKKHP
+1004 LEPINLYLSQHP
-1016 KVKKLSG
+1016 KVKKLAG
-1023 MVDEVE
+1023 LVNDVE
-1029 DLINSGADISAIN
+1029 DLINSGADISIIN
-1042 AKMSAVNTEYKNK
+1042 AKLDLVEKEYQNK
-1055 LYEEQYAAKLKARKM
+1055 LYDAAYAKRKRL
-1070 YSSADAQ
+1070 SVAS
-1077 DRGVDRLYKGGDPYT
+1077 DRGIAGLYKNGSPYT
-1092 EAEKAELFKRESDI
+1092 DIELSELVDHEAKILDKIFGNKTLWESDI
-1106 IDKIFSGQ
+1106 NAYNDLVL
-1114 RITSWDVKKYH
+1114 R
-1125 DYALQLS
+1125 LS
-1132 EKYYKKQVSVYSAD
+1132 DKYYKDQISVYSAS
-1146 EIAELQRIIK
+1146 EIAELQKIVKRYI
-1156 KYTTRQSTNPGYI
+1156 SHSPSNPNYI
-1169 WGADLGGVYGKGSSK
+1169 WGAAVGGVYSPGSM
-1184 WYKVTDYM
+1184 KVQRYL
-1192 PELTGLTPA
+1192 PELIGLT
-1201 EVSVVKRFTNGSTFS
+1201 EDEISIVKRFTNGSTFS

-1229 QKFLGKVDGMKLS
+1229 TKFLDKYRTRLRSFSKL
-1242 KIKEQFTLIEEYS
+1242 KEQFELIEDWS

-1260 VLDRMVRYN
+1260 VIDRMKRYE
-1269 GITFRGLDSGGGPE
+1269 GIVFRGLDSGGGPE
-1283 VRASILRA
+1283 VRAAISKA
-1291 FNSGKPW
+1291 FNSNKPW

-1312 AEKFDGDTILIIHNK
+1312 AEKFNGDTILIIHNK
-1327 TGAWIHP
+1327 TGAYIHP
-1334 ISDYSSEFEVMT
+1334 ISDYTYEYEVLT
-1346 KRGVKYRVIKAPIFT
+1346 KRGVAYKVIKPPTYT

>member
-40 VGVVGKLFGG
+40 VGVVGTLFGG

-69 VDQIITTLHD
+69 VDQIIESLHD

-153 EAKVDIESTLEL
+153 EAKVDIESALEL

-265 KPFYDICDELKG
+265 QPFYDICDELKG

-284 FRGWHPFCYS
+284 FRGWHPFC
-294 KDSEVLTAQGWKK
+294 
-307 FADVTFEDSIISL
+307 
-320 NPETREV
+320 
-327 EYVGITA
+327 
-334 KQQYWY
+334 
-340 AGSMCRFYNKT
+340 
-351 LDCLVTPDHSMVY
+351 
-364 LNKRDGEIRYCQ
+364 
-376 AKDYTKGKGGFY
+376 
-388 RSAMNSTQ
+388 
-396 DRPHIRIGGSCY
+396 
-408 KFDAFCEF
+408 
-416 MGYWLSDGSLEHNS
+416 
-430 GVSIS
+430 
-435 QNVGEKAREDIVACV
+435 
-450 KRLGF
+450 
-455 GPKLRN
+455 
-461 DKVLFYNARFN
+461 
-472 AYLKQF
+472 
-478 GYSYTKYVPEEIKTA
+478 
-493 SARQIK
+493 
-499 IFLDAFI
+499 
-506 KCDGHERPCKSF
+506 
-518 VGSHGNMFTSQN
+518 
-530 GEKMYFTT
+530 
-538 SPRMAGDLCEC
+538 
-549 MLKVGHRP
+549 
-557 SVAVSEPHTAVKKDG
+557 
-572 TIIQGNKPH
+572 
-581 YSIRECGSVTST
+581 
-593 VFNKEEVAYS
+593 
-603 DYVYD
+603 
-608 LTLERNHIMYI
+608 
-619 KRNGKCFW
+619 
-627 GSNCRCH
+627 RCH

-646 ADNQRILDGQEP
+646 ADNERILDGQEP

-665 VNDLPDNFKSW
+665 VNDLPDNFKAW

-687 DEKGTLPYFIT
+687 DERGTLPYFIT

-703 VNSAIG
+703 VNGAIG

-801 PTAFDIA
+801 PTALDIA

-820 DQTKTEWTAR
+820 DQTKIEWTAR
-830 RLNRLKDKIFD
+830 RLNRLKDKIYD

-856 VLLLKEHKFDEVN
+856 VLLLKERKFDEVN

-875 QKAVVR
+875 QKAVAR

-925 SSKKLHEVYGA
+925 SSKKLHEVYDA

-948 LDKQVAALK
+948 LSKQVAAIN
-957 KEIQYVSDATYL
+957 KEILYVSDATYL
-969 KPHTLYPTWEVSQ
+969 KPHTLYSTWEVSQ

-1029 DLINSGADISAIN
+1029 DLINSGADMSYIK

-1055 LYEEQYAAKLKARKM
+1055 LYEEQYAARLKAKKATNAEAITFEELPKKRI
-1070 YSSADAQ
+1070 DELLEQFAQ
-1077 DRGVDRLYKGGDPYT
+1077 NTVEEMDSELRPIT
-1092 EAEKAELFKRESDI
+1092 EAVWATLTEEEKRVVTKYTQSYSYLNETLRGIRYLGSRTQAEFDRDMPLLTSVLNKFQTIKDMVVRRGTGNFHIAEISKDLIDVKVGDI
-1106 IDKIFSGQ
+1106 FTDKAFLSTACHRDKGFFGSVEMIIVVPKGARGAFAEPFSHFTDNFRFGFDDKIWDGISVEEIRREFEWISQ
-1114 RITSWDVKKYH
+1114 RGCQFKVLKKEGKRII
-1125 DYALQLS
+1125 LQLIG
-1132 EKYYKKQVSVYSAD
+1132 Q
-1146 EIAELQRIIK
+1146 LQ
-1156 KYTTRQSTNPGYI
+1156 
-1169 WGADLGGVYGKGSSK
+1169 
-1184 WYKVTDYM
+1184 
-1192 PELTGLTPA
+1192 
-1201 EVSVVKRFTNGSTFS
+1201 
-1216 NCYNLYKESPYWR
+1216 
-1229 QKFLGKVDGMKLS
+1229 
-1242 KIKEQFTLIEEYS
+1242 
-1255 QSANY
+1255 
-1260 VLDRMVRYN
+1260 
-1269 GITFRGLDSGGGPE
+1269 
-1283 VRASILRA
+1283 
-1291 FNSGKPW
+1291 
-1298 VNNASCSTSIKHSV
+1298 
-1312 AEKFDGDTILIIHNK
+1312 
-1327 TGAWIHP
+1327 
-1334 ISDYSSEFEVMT
+1334 
-1346 KRGVKYRVIKAPIFT
+1346 
-1361 NGRWYAELEE
+1361 
-1371 II
+1371 